1 MNIVKMIGKSGKLE
15 LQLTSMTF
23 NPTTLHLWSDGL
35 FLLLSLRQL
44 SKQVTSLIQAEKYT
58 YITGT

>member
-1 MNIVKMIGKSGKLE
+1 MIGKSGKLE